1 VAQRNYKQTLRAL
14 ERTYAAVQARR

>member
-14 ERTYAAVQARR
+14 ERTYAAVRGRR